1 MPKILVLYYSRT
13 GNTEK
18 MAQAVAEGA
27 KTVSDVDVERRSTKA
42 CNWGYEKQVW
52 HGSAWT
58 STTN

>member
-27 KTVSDVDVERRSTKA
+27 KTVSGVDVELNYHVEPESLRGLT
-42 CNWGYEKQVW
+42 Q
-52 HGSAWT
+52 
-58 STTN
+58 